1 MSQLEAL
8 VVKPLNHVLAGSP
21 WALERLRH
29 HAGAHVRLRAGALLG
44 LDLCIDGHGFFQA
57 AQAHVEPDVDI
68 ELADDFPARLLLER
82 DTLMAS
88 TRLSGS
94 ADVAETLAFVFRNL
108 RWDIE
113 GDLAA
118 VLGDI
123 PARRLSLA
131 GSSLLNE
138 VRTGAGRLSGN
149 LAEYACEEAKLL
161 VAQPEVGHFLREVDV
176 LRDEM
181 ARLEKRIARLGG

>member
-8 VVKPLNHVLAGSP
+8 IVKPLNHVLAGSP

-29 HAGAHVRLRAGALLG
+29 HAGAHVRLRAGPLS

-57 AQAHVEPDVDI
+57 AQANMEPDVGI
-68 ELADDFPARLLLER
+68 ELADDFPVRLLLER

-88 TRLSGS
+88 ARLSGS

-113 GDLAA
+113 ADLAT

-131 GSSLLNE
+131 GSSLLHE
-138 VRTGAGRLSGN
+138 VRVGAGRLSGN
-149 LAEYACEEAKLL
+149 LAEYACEEARLL
-161 VAQPEVGHFLREVDV
+161 VAEPEVGQFLREVDL

-181 ARLEKRIARLGG
+181 ARLEKRISRLGG